1 MRARLLVLIGTGA
14 VAAALIASAALAV
27 DLFLFAKV
35 TGRAPGTN
43 DATVAVRWD
52 FKCLGDKLGAADFEY
67 TLVAVRV
74 KPAPSKTITIR
85 SDTTKKGSTT
95 VRLPAGTWQAQAD
108 PFLCETERGAGSTQP
123 EVGQTVEVPDY
134 CAWTVQRARGAVAL
148 ETAAS
153 VKRARPGLGVAP
165 GSTVVTPAGGQAT
178 IQTTGRDASA
188 LLGAGTR
195 LSIDAKQCYARSG
208 WRLSLAMGD
217 AALTARAGAD
227 ATRDHDVATP
237 NALVTGRAATW
248 SVQTSRKQGAATTT
262 VRVRAGSVRVKG
274 KSGAPVTVRAGFRTT
289 VVGAAAPVAP
299 SRG

>member
-1 MRARLLVLIGTGA
+1 MRARLLVLIGSRSGCRR
-14 VAAALIASAALAV
+14 LIASAALAV

-74 KPAPSKTITIR
+74 QAAPLEDDHDPLGHDEEGI
-85 SDTTKKGSTT
+85 DH

-165 GSTVVTPAGGQAT
+165 GSTVVTPAGGQADHPDD
-178 IQTTGRDASA
+178 RARC
-188 LLGAGTR
+188 LGAPRRRHAPLDRCEAVLRTV
-195 LSIDAKQCYARSG
+195 
-208 WRLSLAMGD
+208 WLA
-217 AALTARAGAD
+217 ARARHG
-227 ATRDHDVATP
+227 
-237 NALVTGRAATW
+237 
-248 SVQTSRKQGAATTT
+248 
-262 VRVRAGSVRVKG
+262 
-274 KSGAPVTVRAGFRTT
+274 
-289 VVGAAAPVAP
+289 
-299 SRG
+299 